1 MNEKFFSALIFSLIF
16 CGIVYADSTKRE
28 CAMENQLGQ
37 MKNPFGVLEFLHWN
51 HDWNKHKYPGR
62 ASLEKAVGLMQEAGV
77 GWVRVD
83 FLWQDIEPKCGEFS
97 FNKYDEMVDV
107 LTKSGIQVLG
117 ILNYATDWASSC
129 GKWNCPPGDNS
140 AFVNYA
146 QKVIGRY
153 KDKVKHWEVWNE
165 PDSAIYWNP
174 QDGLKSYCKLLKE
187 VYLTAKKID
196 PGCKILN
203 GGFSNPTVSVS
214 KLYEN
219 GAKDYFDIMNIHIF
233 ESPFNSGAEK
243 RILAYPKFAYKIMK
257 RNNDENKKI
266 WVTEIGCPGLKD
278 GVETKEWWL
287 GKNPTEKQQA
297 EWVKEVYSNLIYAQA
312 VDKVFWAFFR
322 DTNQHWKDGTDYF
335 GLLRWDFSKKPGF
348 DAYKECYKKWQNGG
362 K

>member
-1 MNEKFFSALIFSLIF
+1 
-16 CGIVYADSTKRE
+16 
-28 CAMENQLGQ
+28 MEEQLGQ
-37 MKNPFGVLEFLHWN
+37 MKNPFGVLEFLHWD
-51 HDWNKHKYPGR
+51 HDWNNHKYPGR

-83 FLWQDIEPKCGEFS
+83 FLWQDIEPKSGEFS

-187 VYLTAKKID
+187 VYLAAKKID

-233 ESPFNSGAEK
+233 ESPFNNGAEK

-257 RNNDENKKI
+257 RNSDANKKI

-278 GVETKEWWL
+278 GVKTKEWWL
-287 GKNPTEKQQA
+287 GKNPTEEQQA
-297 EWVKEVYSNLIYAQA
+297 KWVKEVYSSLIYAPA

-322 DTNQHWKDGTDYF
+322 DTNEHWKDGTDYF
-335 GLLRWDFSKKPGF
+335 GLVRWDFSGKPAF
-348 DAYKECYKKWQNGG
+348 AAYKECYEKWKNGG
-362 K
+362 R